1 MRSDDVRGKQ
11 FSTHWLWEGYDK
23 KQVDAFLD
31 AAAIRLAAMESRDR
45 PAEPLLVSGATLV
58 AWAEWADSATFT
70 KPRIGHGQGYTPAE
84 VDAFREEIRD
94 TFLGATK
101 SPVKFR
107 RRLGQRSS
115 SPEWREIPNG
125 VRGPHFSSP
134 SSEGP
139 RGYDEKQVHAF
150 LDAAGIRL
158 AAMESADRPAG
169 PLVSEA
175 ILAGWAAWADSTTF
189 STRRRRD
196 GYDKAEVDA
205 FLEAIRDTFHGIRP
219 PPLTWPATHGNQFT
233 THRPGYDVEQVDA
246 FLDKA
251 EPRLAAMRPTD
262 MGRHD

>member
-1 MRSDDVRGKQ
+1 
-11 FSTHWLWEGYDK
+11 
-23 KQVDAFLD
+23 
-31 AAAIRLAAMESRDR
+31 MESRDR

-70 KPRIGHGQGYTPAE
+70 KPRIGHGQGYTPEE
-84 VDAFREEIRD
+84 VDAFRKEIRD

-125 VRGPHFSSP
+125 VRGAHFSSP
-134 SSEGP
+134 SSEGL
-139 RGYDEKQVHAF
+139 RGYDEKQVYAF

-175 ILAGWAAWADSTTF
+175 IFAGWAEWADSTTF
-189 STRRRRD
+189 STRRLRE
-196 GYDKAEVDA
+196 GYDKREVDA
-205 FLEAIRDTFHGIRP
+205 FRSVVRDEFLGVRR
-219 PPLTWPATHGNQFT
+219 PPLTWPAAHGERFT
-233 THRPGYDVEQVDA
+233 TARPGYDVEQVDA

-251 EPRLAAMRPTD
+251 EPRLTAIRATD
-262 MGRHD
+262 PGRRIDGAHPV